1 MADMTGRAR
10 VNRQILFSAIPRGF
24 PVPDDFTLVEAAV
37 PEPAEGQILVRHLF
51 LGLSPSARL
60 RMAGDSDYS
69 AGMPLGKPF
78 QGQALGIVEESRNPD
93 FAVGQYLLVNG
104 GWQDFSVTS
113 GKSATR
119 VDPAL
124 GPVSTALG
132 LLGTSGMTA
141 YVGLLDIGQPKPG
154 ETLVVSAASGSVGA
168 VVGQIAKLHGCRVV
182 GIAGGPDKCAYAVN
196 TLGFDACLD
205 HRQPDLPGRLAGATP
220 KGIDIS
226 FENVGGAVRDAVW
239 PLLNDF
245 GRVVLCGLIADYQDT
260 QGLTGPDWFPILMHR
275 LTVRGFLLRD
285 HAHRR
290 DDFLKTVSKWYRD
303 GQLQYREDITDG
315 LENAPAAF
323 IRLLR
328 GENFGKAI
336 VSISDG

>member
-1 MADMTGRAR
+1 MREVGSER
-10 VNRQILFSAIPRGF
+10 VNRQILFSAIPRGL
-24 PVPDDFTLVEAAV
+24 PVPDDFSLVEAAV

-93 FAVGQYLLVNG
+93 FAIGDYLLVNG
-104 GWQDFSVTS
+104 GWQEFSVTS
-113 GKSATR
+113 GRGATR

-124 GPVSTALG
+124 GPISTALG

-141 YVGLLDIGQPKPG
+141 FVGLLDIGQPKAG
-154 ETLVVSAASGSVGA
+154 ETVVVSAASGSVGS
-168 VVGQIAKLHGCRVV
+168 VVGQIAKIQGCRVV
-182 GIAGGPDKCAYAVN
+182 GIAGGPEKCGYAVD

-205 HRQPDLPGRLAGATP
+205 HRLPDLPGRLAAAAPG
-220 KGIDIS
+220 GIDVS

-245 GRVVLCGLIADYQDT
+245 GRVVLCGMIADYQNT
-260 QGLTGPDWFPILMHR
+260 EGLAGPDWFPILMHR

-285 HAHRR
+285 HADRR
-290 DDFLKTVSKWYRD
+290 DDFLKTVSDWYRE
-303 GQLQYREDITDG
+303 GRIHYREDITEG
-315 LENAPAAF
+315 LKNAPAAF

-336 VSISDG
+336 VRISDA

>member
-1 MADMTGRAR
+1 MLEGAGNERM
-10 VNRQILFSAIPRGF
+10 NRQILFSAIPQGL
-24 PVPDDFTLVEAAV
+24 PVPSDFSLVETPA
-37 PEPAEGQILVRHLF
+37 PKPAEGQILVRHLF

-78 QGQALGIVEESRNPD
+78 QGQVLGIVEESRNPD
-93 FAVGQYLLVNG
+93 FAIGDYLLVNG
-104 GWQDFSVTS
+104 GWQEFSVTS
-113 GKSATR
+113 GKSAIR
-119 VDPAL
+119 IDPAL

-154 ETLVVSAASGSVGA
+154 ETVVVSAASGSVGS

-182 GIAGGPDKCAYAVN
+182 GIAGGPEKCAYAVD

-205 HRQPDLPGRLAGATP
+205 HRLPDLPQRLADATP
-220 KGIDIS
+220 SGIDVS

-245 GRVVLCGLIADYQDT
+245 GRVVLCGMIADYQNVE
-260 QGLTGPDWFPILMHR
+260 GLKGPDWFPILMHR

-285 HAHRR
+285 HADRR
-290 DDFLKTVSKWYRD
+290 GEFLRTVSTWYRE
-303 GQLQYREDITDG
+303 GKIQYREDIAQG
-315 LENAPAAF
+315 LENAPSAF

-336 VSISDG
+336 VRISDV